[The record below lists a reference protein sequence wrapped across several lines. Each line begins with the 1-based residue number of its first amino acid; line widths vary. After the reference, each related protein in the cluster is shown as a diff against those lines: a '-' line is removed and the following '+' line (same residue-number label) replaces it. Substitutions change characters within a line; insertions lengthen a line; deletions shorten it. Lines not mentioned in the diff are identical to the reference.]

1 MYKKESIADLPIKI
15 DLRTDW
21 ERLFDILQALNP
33 ESDKF
38 EIKEN
43 ISDSEDRWED
53 ICYYMS
59 VIKPEE
65 E

>member
-1 MYKKESIADLPIKI
+1 MTIKI

-21 ERLFDILQALNP
+21 EKLFDILQVLNP
-33 ESDKF
+33 ESDKCMLHTNVTKNV
-38 EIKEN
+38 E
-43 ISDSEDRWED
+43 RWED

-65 E
+65 DKCTQ

>member
-1 MYKKESIADLPIKI
+1 MSYKKESIESLSVKV

-38 EIKEN
+38 EIKED
-43 ISDSEDRWED
+43 ISDSEDRWQD
-53 ICYYMS
+53 ICYYMDL
-59 VIKPEE
+59 IKE
-65 E
+65 

>member
-1 MYKKESIADLPIKI
+1 MTIKI

-21 ERLFDILQALNP
+21 ERLFDILQVLNP
-33 ESDKF
+33 ESDKCLYDSSDL
-38 EIKEN
+38 EN
-43 ISDSEDRWED
+43 FPDLQTEWED

-65 E
+65 NK